1 MAVRWKNWQS
11 NHRYAVSQAAQQCT
25 MLLTSGKKY
34 SSLAK
39 FSATYAERGDKR
51 TIMALDRQD
60 GSRTC
65 NIVLAGGQIC
75 PSSEGIYIRAHI
87 SARNVT
93 LSSNDAEVMA
103 HSVHFSDEH
112 FLVLH
117 YRGGVALT
125 IRLDTDLHR
134 LDIDRKSIDLT
145 RLLHLSPMLLLLLPL
160 MHRATSLG
168 LCVLVH
174 SHLNTIL
181 HC

>member
-1 MAVRWKNWQS
+1 MVRWQS
-11 NHRYAVSQAAQQCT
+11 NHRYAARQPVSPAVHDVGA
-25 MLLTSGKKY
+25 SGKKY
-34 SSLAK
+34 SNLAK
-39 FSATYAERGDKR
+39 FSATYAKRGNKR
-51 TIMALDRQD
+51 TIMALDSQD

-75 PSSEGIYIRAHI
+75 PSSGGTYIRAHI

-93 LSSNDAEVMA
+93 LSSNDADVMA

-145 RLLHLSPMLLLLLPL
+145 RLLHLSPMLLL
-160 MHRATSLG
+160 HRATSLG
-168 LCVLVH
+168 LCALLH

-181 HC
+181 HCWQVQS